1 MQNPAN
7 DPGSTGNMDMQA
19 RAYFDSMPQALK
31 SQIVESGVK
40 LCTKEELEQYCKNV
54 LGSSAQPGL

>member
-7 DPGSTGNMDMQA
+7 NPSNIGAMDMQA

-31 SQIVESGVK
+31 SQIVESGAK
-40 LCTKEELEQYCKNV
+40 LCTKEELEQYCKNA